1 MVEDRNPE
9 TFISVLIVIERF
21 SQNRDVSHVTRED
34 REDREGREDLVSIR
48 TTLKNIYIYIY
59 DIHRHRAGENL
70 EVIRI
75 LLRDSCFMFV
85 PRHEG
90 MRHESYS

>member
-48 TTLKNIYIYIY
+48 TTLKNIYIYI
-59 DIHRHRAGENL
+59 
-70 EVIRI
+70 
-75 LLRDSCFMFV
+75 
-85 PRHEG
+85 
-90 MRHESYS
+90 